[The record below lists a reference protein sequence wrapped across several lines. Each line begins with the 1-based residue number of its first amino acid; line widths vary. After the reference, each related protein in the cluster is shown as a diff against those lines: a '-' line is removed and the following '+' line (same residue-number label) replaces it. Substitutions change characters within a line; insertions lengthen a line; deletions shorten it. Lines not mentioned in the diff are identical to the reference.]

1 MKTIIVCG
9 GSRGIGLATTR
20 KLLSQGHKVIV
31 LSRSNGELTEEELKQ
46 PSLQVHHVDFTNRE
60 ERSTVI
66 KKLQSVNGLWG
77 IVNNSGGPKRGAL
90 VDSSIDQFES
100 AMESHLFSSHEL
112 TMNLLPLLKI
122 NGGGRIVNI
131 ISITAKVPAL
141 ELGVSNTLRGAMLN
155 WSKTLSNEAAQYG
168 ITVNNVLPGYT
179 KTQRLKEVI
188 QNPEQEKQLIA
199 KVPMK
204 RLAEPSE
211 VANVACFLL
220 SEEASYVTGV
230 SIAVDGGLTPS
241 T

>member
-20 KLLSQGHKVIV
+20 KLISQGHKVVV
-31 LSRSNGELTEEELKQ
+31 LSRSNGELTDEELKHS
-46 PSLQVHHVDFTNRE
+46 SLQIHHVDFTNRE
-60 ERSTVI
+60 ERTNII

-112 TMNLLPLLKI
+112 TMSLLPKLKE
-122 NGGGRIVNI
+122 GGGRIVNI
-131 ISITAKVPAL
+131 ISITAKVPAF

-168 ITVNNVLPGYT
+168 VTVNNVLPGYT

-188 QNPEQEKQLIA
+188 QNEDQEKQLIA

-204 RLAEPSE
+204 RLADPSE

>member
-1 MKTIIVCG
+1 MKKIIVCG
-9 GSRGIGLATTR
+9 GSRGIGLAISR
-20 KLLSQGHKVIV
+20 KLLSQGHSVIV
-31 LSRSNGELTEEELKQ
+31 LSRSNGEFSSEELEDSNLK
-46 PSLQVHHVDFTNRE
+46 VHHVDFSNTASRE
-60 ERSTVI
+60 AVI
-66 KKLQSVNGLWG
+66 KELKEISDVWG

-90 VDSSIDQFES
+90 LDSTVSEFNS
-100 AMESHLFSSHEL
+100 AFESHLFSSHEIVS
-112 TMNLLPLLKI
+112 TLLPKMK
-122 NGGGRIVNI
+122 NKGQGRIVNI

-141 ELGVSNTLRGAMLN
+141 DLGVSNTLRGAMLN
-155 WSKTLSNEAAQYG
+155 WSKTLSNEVAPFG

-179 KTQRLKEVI
+179 KTQRLKEVLS
-188 QNPEQEKQLIA
+188 NEEQEKALIA

>member
-9 GSRGIGLATTR
+9 GSRGIGLAISR
-20 KLLSQGHKVIV
+20 KLLKQGHQVVV
-31 LSRSNGELTEEELKQ
+31 LSRSNGEFTESELADPRLKI
-46 PSLQVHHVDFTNRE
+46 HHVDFSQRAQ
-60 ERSTVI
+60 RSSITDSLMGI
-66 KKLQSVNGLWG
+66 NNLWG

-90 VDSSIDQFES
+90 VDSTIEQFES

-112 TMNLLPLLKI
+112 TMKLLPLLQK

-131 ISITAKVPAL
+131 ISITAKVPAF

-155 WSKTLSNEAAQYG
+155 WSKTLSTEAAPLG

-188 QNPEQEKQLIA
+188 QNEEQEKQLIA